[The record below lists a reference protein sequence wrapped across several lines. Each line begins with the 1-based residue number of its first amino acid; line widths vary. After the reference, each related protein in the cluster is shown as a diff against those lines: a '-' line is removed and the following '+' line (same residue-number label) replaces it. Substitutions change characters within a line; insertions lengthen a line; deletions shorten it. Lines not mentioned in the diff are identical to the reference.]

1 MVRIHPDRP
10 VGSADSQTRGSSVES
25 PQFIPDGKVGLNS
38 KQVSKEDS
46 PLMFIENRIKEKEM
60 S

>member
-1 MVRIHPDRP
+1 MVRVHPDRP
-10 VGSADSQTRGSSVES
+10 AGKPAFTTRGSTEGK
-25 PQFIPDGKVGLNS
+25 PKFIPDGKVGLKFLTEGNS
-38 KQVSKEDS
+38 S

>member
-25 PQFIPDGKVGLNS
+25 PQFIPGGTVGLKFLTEGNS
-38 KQVSKEDS
+38 S